1 MSFQDVFWAAPP
13 VSRTITAATVLLSV
27 PGHLGFYSL
36 AWVVFLKDYVFTI
49 RQLPQIWRLV
59 TCFFLTGPQLGL
71 IMDPFFLYHYSS
83 QLETGS
89 PRFSAPGAYA
99 FYLFFVASVIM
110 LTGGIYLG
118 GVTLLNPLSMAL
130 IYTFA
135 QEDPNR
141 VVSFFIVQMP
151 AKYLPYASLAITY
164 LLAGPFATMVQ
175 ATGILAAHLYDFL
188 DRIWPQFGGGQQWIR
203 VPQFVQKTFATPGGT
218 GQARTYGT
226 AFGARAGGQRQT
238 VQQNQTGSGGGWTSG
253 SAWGSRGS
261 GRRLGG
267 E

>member
-1 MSFQDVFWAAPP
+1 M
-13 VSRTITAATVLLSV
+13 
-27 PGHLGFYSL
+27 
-36 AWVVFLKDYVFTI
+36 WVVFLSDYIFTI

-59 TCFFLTGPQLGL
+59 TSFFVTGPQLGL

-89 PRFSAPGAYA
+89 PRFSTPGAYA
-99 FYLFFVASVIM
+99 FYILFVSTVIL
-110 LTGGIYLG
+110 LTGGFYLG
-118 GVTLLNPLSMAL
+118 GITLLNPLSMAL

-135 QEDPNR
+135 QDDPNR
-141 VVSFFIVQMP
+141 VVQFFIVQMP

-164 LLAGPFATMVQ
+164 LMAGQYATLVQ

-188 DRIWPQFGGGQQWIR
+188 DRIWPRFGSGPKLIQVPQWIQR
-203 VPQFVQKTFATPGGT
+203 QFAAPAGV
-218 GQARTYGT
+218 GQGRSYGT
-226 AFGARAGGQRQT
+226 AFTGRTGGPGQPPA
-238 VQQNQTGSGGGWTSG
+238 QNQTGSGGGWASG
-253 SAWGSRGS
+253 SSWTGRGS